1 MYWGYLCAPKQ
12 SMASEQK
19 SEPGSETVAIH
30 VVVMSHSPS
39 GSRALLLA
47 CYVLSQAAGL
57 TEVVQEAW
65 PDSAYTSWR
74 LRA

>member
-39 GSRALLLA
+39 GSRAPLLA
-47 CYVLSQAAGL
+47 CYVLSQAAEL

-65 PDSAYTSWR
+65 LDSVYTSWR